1 VSIQRV
7 NTSAPGKLSRLF
19 AAVIVTIVFGLTTAQ
34 CEEFPSRTIKM
45 VVPYAPGGTADVV
58 ARVLAQHMQV
68 FLKQPVIIE
77 NRPGAGSAIGARMVA
92 AAEPDGYTI
101 LMGNLATF
109 AVAPAVMKTPGYDPL
124 TSFVP
129 LVLTSVVDTVLV
141 ARPDF
146 PANSIKEL
154 IDYAH
159 ANPGKLSFG
168 SAGFG
173 HSSHLIAELLK
184 SEAAIDMV
192 HVPFRNGPQ
201 MSQAII
207 GGQVQIAFTDL
218 GASLNLIEGKQLKGL
233 AVMSEK
239 RLPQFP
245 DIPTAVE
252 AGFPN
257 LVNRNWS
264 AAVVPANTPSFVT
277 GKLIDAINKA
287 LVEPDL
293 LKTFASIGAEA
304 KPGTSEELA
313 ALIAAEYKKWSEV
326 ANRFSIH
333 TD

>member
-1 VSIQRV
+1 M
-7 NTSAPGKLSRLF
+7 NTCARGNLRALF
-19 AAVIVTIVFGLTTAQ
+19 VAVLVAIGGLTTAQ
-34 CEEFPSRTIKM
+34 GEEYPTRTIKM

-58 ARVLAQHMQV
+58 ARMLAQQMQAS
-68 FLKQPVIIE
+68 LKQPVIIE

-92 AAEPDGYTI
+92 SAEPDGYTI

-109 AVAPAVMKTPGYDPL
+109 AIVPAVMNTAGYDPQ
-124 TSFVP
+124 TSFAP
-129 LVLTSVVDTVLV
+129 LVQTSVIDTLLV

-146 PANSIKEL
+146 PANNIKEL

-218 GASLNLIEGKQLKGL
+218 GASINLIEGKELKVL
-233 AVMSEK
+233 AVMNEK
-239 RLPQFP
+239 RLRQFP
-245 DIPTAVE
+245 DIPTGVE

-257 LVNRNWS
+257 LVMRNWS
-264 AAVVPANTPSFVT
+264 AAAVPANTPAPVIH
-277 GKLIDAINKA
+277 KLVDAINKA
-287 LVEPDL
+287 LAEPDL

-304 KPGTSEELA
+304 RPGTSEELA

-326 ANRFSIH
+326 AKRFSIH

>member
-1 VSIQRV
+1 VSIQGV
-7 NTSAPGKLSRLF
+7 NTSASSKLCSF
-19 AAVIVTIVFGLTTAQ
+19 FVAVMVTIVGPATAR
-34 CEEFPSRTIKM
+34 CEEYPTRTIKM

-58 ARVLAQHMQV
+58 ARVLARQMQV
-68 FLKQPVIIE
+68 TLKQPVIIE

-92 AAEPDGYTI
+92 GAKPDGYTI

-109 AVAPAVMKTPGYDPL
+109 AIVPAVMNKAGYDPL
-124 TSFVP
+124 TSFAP
-129 LVLTSVVDTVLV
+129 LLQTSAIDTVLV

-146 PANSIKEL
+146 PANNINEL

-159 ANPGKLSFG
+159 ANPGKLIFG
-168 SAGFG
+168 SVGYG

-184 SEAAIDMV
+184 SEAAIEMV
-192 HVPFRNGPQ
+192 HVPFHSGPQ
-201 MSQAII
+201 MSEAII
-207 GGQVQIAFTDL
+207 GGHVQIAFTDL
-218 GASLNLIEGKQLKGL
+218 GASLSLIEAKELKVL

-239 RLPQFP
+239 RLPRFP

-264 AAVVPANTPSFVT
+264 AAAVPVGTPAQIT
-277 GKLIDAINKA
+277 DKLVAAINEA
-287 LVEPDL
+287 LAEPDV
-293 LKTFASIGAEA
+293 LKAFASIGAEA

-313 ALIAAEYKKWSEV
+313 ALMAAEYKKWGEV
-326 ANRFSIH
+326 ARRFSIH